1 MEEPNYQAIIESK
14 YGVKATSVA
23 PFKSNVAL
31 IEQEDGRKAIFK
43 CVRTDANAS
52 LIDRFRFKNEI
63 RIYKVFQKSHF
74 DFLHIPKLFSA
85 GKDYILIEFV
95 ERDES
100 KNVTEKDFVRGY
112 YEFQNM
118 HIPGSLKFDLFN
130 QLTRGVWYRGI
141 VVPILSLSK
150 HVGFRKS
157 LQAVALFLKLH
168 LQTKRYKNKYW
179 LHGDVAVR
187 NMYYQQQTNDLF
199 FIDFENVYF
208 TRKWPLLEIIQRC
221 FCYGG
226 GAVKS
231 FSFELDSLNYYLLQA
246 KEHDN
251 LELSNSNLFNQF
263 RLSLFLSTISRIV
276 RPKSK
281 DKSTAFTLL
290 LNVILNEKAFRTFYQ
305 KTLPLCWPIPQKDAV
320 LFQLRN

>member
-1 MEEPNYQAIIESK
+1 M
-14 YGVKATSVA
+14 ATNRSVA
-23 PFKSNVAL
+23 TTF
-31 IEQEDGRKAIFK
+31 
-43 CVRTDANAS
+43 T
-52 LIDRFRFKNEI
+52 
-63 RIYKVFQKSHF
+63 
-74 DFLHIPKLFSA
+74 
-85 GKDYILIEFV
+85 ILITSE
-95 ERDES
+95 
-100 KNVTEKDFVRGY
+100 T
-112 YEFQNM
+112 
-118 HIPGSLKFDLFN
+118 
-130 QLTRGVWYRGI
+130 RGI

-168 LQTKRYKNKYW
+168 LQTKRYKKKYW

-226 GAVKS
+226 GVVKS
-231 FSFELDSLNYYLLQA
+231 FSFELDSLNQYLFQA

-305 KTLPLCWPIPQKDAV
+305 KNIASLLADSPKRCSSISIEELKDI
-320 LFQLRN
+320 LKNNR